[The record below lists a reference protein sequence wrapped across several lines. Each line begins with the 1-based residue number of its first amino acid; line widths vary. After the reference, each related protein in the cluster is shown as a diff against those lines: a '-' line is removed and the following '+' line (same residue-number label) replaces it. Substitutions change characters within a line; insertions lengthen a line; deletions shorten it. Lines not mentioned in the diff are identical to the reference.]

1 MTTKQILGLTLLI
14 LGIGAMI
21 ITFDSILVALIGFAL
36 LLMGKKKHENT
47 DLNTGKVLFMIGTF
61 LPLPIYILSSEGYY
75 HSFFNDKLIHIPY
88 IFLSLVGIGISLK
101 GFLKMRRESKGKTN
115 IGQILLLISTVVS
128 TFPYIIYL
136 IQSFLGA
143 TYSPSIYLLDIS
155 LLFLYLFLVIAGG
168 VLWKYLNKHTNM
180 SSMGLSLICIGT
192 ILTHFSVIRVYL
204 YRSPLPFSFTQYAD
218 SFAALVVELIGL
230 ILGPFICFYGWYKFI
245 GFNKPKSH
253 N

>member
-14 LGIGAMI
+14 LGIGVVI
-21 ITFDSILVALIGFAL
+21 ISGSVLVALIGFAL
-36 LLMGKKKHENT
+36 LLMGKKKQENT
-47 DLNTGKVLFMIGTF
+47 ESNTGKVLFMIGLF
-61 LPLPIYILSSEGYY
+61 LPLPIYILSKGRY
-75 HSFFNDKLIHIPY
+75 HSFFNDKLIY
-88 IFLSLVGIGISLK
+88 ILCAFLSLAGTGISLK
-101 GFLKMRRESKGKTN
+101 GFFKMRKESKKQTN
-115 IGQILLLISTVVS
+115 IGQILLLISTMIS

-168 VLWKYLNKHTNM
+168 VLWKYLNKHANM

-192 ILTHFSVIRVYL
+192 ILMYFSVIRGYL
-204 YRSPLPFSFTQYAD
+204 SISPLPFSLTQYTN
-218 SFAALVVELIGL
+218 SFAVLVVELIGL
-230 ILGPFICFYGWYKFI
+230 TLGPFICFYGWYKFI

>member
-204 YRSPLPFSFTQYAD
+204 YRSPLPFSLTQYAD

>member
-21 ITFDSILVALIGFAL
+21 ITFDSILAALIGFAL

-61 LPLPIYILSSEGYY
+61 LPLPIYILSEESYY

-143 TYSPSIYLLDIS
+143 TYSPSIYLLDITI
-155 LLFLYLFLVIAGG
+155 LFLYLFLVIAGG

-192 ILTHFSVIRVYL
+192 ILTHFSVISVYL
-204 YRSPLPFSFTQYAD
+204 YRSPLPFSLTQYAV
-218 SFAALVVELIGL
+218 SFAARVVGLIGL